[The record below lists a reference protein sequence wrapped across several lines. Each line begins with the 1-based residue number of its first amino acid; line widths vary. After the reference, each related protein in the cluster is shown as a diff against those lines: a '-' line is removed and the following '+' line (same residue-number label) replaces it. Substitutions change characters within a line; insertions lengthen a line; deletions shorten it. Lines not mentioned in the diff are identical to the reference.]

1 MKYRARTL
9 DRMDDESLLALRFR
23 DIEFP
28 RSTGTVAVHMQRLA
42 RQLRARGIR
51 FRPHYWYAEEWFS
64 PDGVPG
70 IALPFY
76 LAHPRLMRLER
87 RFMQQVEGGN
97 SRWLLRI
104 LRHETGHA
112 LDTAY
117 RLRERKDWREV
128 FGSPHERY
136 PQDYRPRPAS
146 RRHVLHLGHWYAQS
160 HPTEDFAETFAV
172 WLKPNSDWRRSY
184 REWPAALAKLEYVDE
199 TMRQLRG
206 RAPRVRTRRRIEC
219 LSRNRRTLREHYAER
234 LARIERTR
242 SRAADGVL
250 QRVFTTR
257 PARRVAPRAS
267 VLLRA
272 VKPRLVDSVART
284 AGVDRYSV
292 YQVLRRATLRAQQ
305 LKLHVRGSRRDALRR
320 SRRMI
325 ARLVRLYGKGS
336 GQQLPL

>member
-42 RQLRARGIR
+42 RQLRVRGLR

-136 PQDYRPRPAS
+136 PQDYTPRPAS

-172 WLKPNSDWRRSY
+172 WLQPRARWRREY
-184 REWPAALAKLEYVDE
+184 AGWPALRKLEYVDALMAE
-199 TMRQLRG
+199 IARKNPLVRARREVEPITRSTLTLAEHYRRKTESYRLDDTRYDRALRRLFKADDDGRHAAAAGYLRSVGPRISRNVAREAGLHPYVVEHTMEMLIHRLGNMHLHLRHD
-206 RAPRVRTRRRIEC
+206 RRR
-219 LSRNRRTLREHYAER
+219 A
-234 LARIERTR
+234 
-242 SRAADGVL
+242 
-250 QRVFTTR
+250 QRDFGGLV
-257 PARRVAPRAS
+257 RRVA
-267 VLLRA
+267 V
-272 VKPRLVDSVART
+272 
-284 AGVDRYSV
+284 GI
-292 YQVLRRATLRAQQ
+292 
-305 LKLHVRGSRRDALRR
+305 LKRNRENYAL
-320 SRRMI
+320 
-325 ARLVRLYGKGS
+325 
-336 GQQLPL
+336 